1 MTGMRLI
8 RVALALV
15 LLAACGDDATDAI
28 EPLDPDTAPKAVVDR
43 FSGEGAILLDRA
55 ELPALPA
62 AGAPIDFDQ
71 APFLVR
77 GLGPGGERVTYY
89 HFDAHQ
95 PTPINIYLLHHEGQA
110 ERVPDQLPI
119 VDYIPGDH
127 GYSDFWRMVRVDVP
141 ADYVANT
148 ATSGADINREGWPVT
163 VTDAIVNCPVVP
175 FGSTATRRGGS
186 EGTTLFRGW
195 YKGQV
200 FYYFT
205 FEEQPLRVVDSR
217 VPTSDVYVTF
227 NTNPG
232 AAANGWSSGFM
243 TETGSDRTHTVADAL
258 DAPGYSS
265 LRNVLVYD
273 NAAFASVTDLTT
285 AQAATRITTEP
296 LLWNAPLVEL
306 EP

>member
-1 MTGMRLI
+1 MIRMRLI
-8 RVALALV
+8 CVPLAFAW
-15 LLAACGDDATDAI
+15 LAACGSDDDGVVT
-28 EPLDPDTAPKAVVDR
+28 PLDPDTAPKAVVDR

-55 ELPALPA
+55 EMPSLPA

-77 GLGPGGERVTYY
+77 GLGPGGERVTFY
-89 HFDAHQ
+89 HLDAHQ

-110 ERVPDQLPI
+110 ERVPGQLPI

-148 ATSGADINREGWPVT
+148 ATSGADIFREGWAVT

-205 FEEQPLRVVDSR
+205 FEEQPLRVVDGR
-217 VPTSDVYVTF
+217 VPTSDVYLTF

-232 AAANGWSSGFM
+232 ATANGWSSGLM
-243 TETGSDRTHTVADAL
+243 TETGTDRTHTIAAAL
-258 DAPGYSS
+258 MAPGYSS
-265 LRNVLVYD
+265 FRNVLVYD
-273 NAAFASVTDLTT
+273 NAAFATVTDLTS
-285 AQAATRITTEP
+285 AQAATRIPTEP
-296 LLWNAPLVEL
+296 LLWNAPLVAL
-306 EP
+306 E